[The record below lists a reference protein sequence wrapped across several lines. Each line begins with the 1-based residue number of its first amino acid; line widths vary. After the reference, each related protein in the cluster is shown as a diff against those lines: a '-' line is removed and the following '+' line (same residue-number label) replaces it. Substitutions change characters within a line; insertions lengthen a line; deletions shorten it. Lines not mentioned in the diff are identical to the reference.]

1 VIDQNGLHPSS
12 SEESRQEQRKTPRVL
27 GTLESQLMEVL
38 WNTTSELNVQQVCD
52 ALSPGHNYKTVMTV
66 LNRLVEK
73 DLLERKLDGR
83 AYRYHPQQTRTSF
96 LKAAAD
102 DMVEGYL
109 QAYGQDAAA
118 HLSTAVDSVAPSAV
132 RRSAPE
138 SPMPPT
144 TASASVRQIPLD
156 PSPTDRPQSNV
167 SFGKIVLAIA
177 ALEGIVL
184 LFGRPR
190 RKG

>member
-1 VIDQNGLHPSS
+1 MIDQNGLPPSA
-12 SEESRQEQRKTPRVL
+12 SEEPHQEQRKAPRVL

-52 ALSPGHNYKTVMTV
+52 ALTAGHNYKTVMTV

-73 DLLERKLDGR
+73 NLLERKLDGR
-83 AYRYHPQQTRTSF
+83 AYRYHPRQARTAF

-109 QAYGQDAAA
+109 QAYGQEAAE
-118 HLSTAVDSVAPSAV
+118 HLSTAVDSVAPRPAGHI
-132 RRSAPE
+132 APE
-138 SPMPPT
+138 SPTPPT
-144 TASASVRQIPLD
+144 TTGASARQIPLD

-167 SFGKIVLAIA
+167 SLGKIVLAIA